1 MHPRSKPGIAEEPE
15 TQQMP
20 DRMTSAPKHAGT
32 TLAFDTSA
40 GHCAAAVL
48 RDGEIVIARGED
60 MTRGQAERL
69 VPLLE
74 EVLDEAGLA
83 WSDIERIGVGV
94 GPGNFTGI
102 RISVATARGL
112 ALGLGVPAIGVTTF
126 DAIAS
131 TTPGDTAVPAPRDQ
145 VYLSRVGQAPEL
157 VPKDQAGSATPPPPP
172 PELAAA
178 IARCAA
184 AADPTECPAPA
195 PFYLRPADAA
205 PSRDLPPALLD

>member
-1 MHPRSKPGIAEEPE
+1 
-15 TQQMP
+15 
-20 DRMTSAPKHAGT
+20 MTSAPQYAGT

-48 RDGEIVIARGED
+48 RDGEIVIAKGED

-74 EVLDEAGLA
+74 EVLAEAGLA
-83 WSDIERIGVGV
+83 WSDIDRIGVGV

-131 TTPGDTAVPAPRDQ
+131 ITPGDTAVPAPRDQ
-145 VYLSRVGQAPEL
+145 VYLSRAGHAPEL
-157 VPKDQAGSATPPPPP
+157 VPKDLAGPATLPPPP

>member
-1 MHPRSKPGIAEEPE
+1 
-15 TQQMP
+15 
-20 DRMTSAPKHAGT
+20 MTSAPKHAET
-32 TLAFDTSA
+32 ILAFDTSA

-48 RDGEIVIARGED
+48 RDGDIVIAKGED

-74 EVLDEAGLA
+74 EVLAEAGLA
-83 WSDIERIGVGV
+83 WSDIDRIGVGV

-131 TTPGDTAVPAPRDQ
+131 INPGDTAVPAPRDQ
-145 VYLSRVGQAPEL
+145 VYLNRAGHEPEL
-157 VPKDQAGSATPPPPP
+157 VPKDQARSATLPPPA

-178 IARCAA
+178 IALCAA
-184 AADPTECPAPA
+184 AADPAECPAPA

-205 PSRDLPPALLD
+205 PSRDLPPPLLD